1 MVFGSN
7 IKPAGAADPVVRAVL
22 FFSPTCPHCHKVI
35 SEDLPPLAKEYGDQ
49 LEIIGIDV
57 SYDVGQNLYQSA
69 VARFDVPDN
78 RIGVPTLVVGDN
90 VLVGAQEIPDIFP
103 LIIKEGLAAG
113 GIDWPDIPGLEEVL
127 NVQLNQSQGEQS
139 DDNQSGSDQKG
150 AIASNMNFIGK
161 FNQDPVANSIAVIV
175 LFGMV
180 ASVIGAGYSFIKGT
194 ESKILNWPRWVLPV
208 LAIVGLF
215 ASLYLTYVELS
226 HAEAVC
232 GPIGDCNTVQQ
243 SPYAYLFG
251 VVSVGMIGIIG
262 YITIL
267 ISWFFQQFGPESLKK
282 YFSLLIWGMAWFGVL
297 FSIYLTFL
305 EPFVI
310 GATCAWCITSAV
322 VMTLILLASL
332 EPAKVAL
339 HSDFDEFED
348 DEIELEE
355 MEEFETDPEDVNP
368 MELV

>member
-1 MVFGSN
+1 
-7 IKPAGAADPVVRAVL
+7 
-22 FFSPTCPHCHKVI
+22 
-35 SEDLPPLAKEYGDQ
+35 

-57 SYDVGQNLYQSA
+57 SYDVGQTLYQSA

-78 RIGVPTLVVGDN
+78 RIGVPTLIVGDN
-90 VLVGAQEIPDIFP
+90 VLVGALEIPEKFP

-113 GIDWPDIPGLEEVL
+113 GIDWPDIPGLGEVL
-127 NVQLNQSQGEQS
+127 NVQLDKPQSEQS
-139 DDNQSGSDQKG
+139 DSNQSEIDQPQGDQIESDQEETY
-150 AIASNMNFIGK
+150 ISNMSFIDK
-161 FNQDPVANSIAVIV
+161 FNQDPVANAIAVIV

-194 ESKILNWPRWVLPV
+194 ENKFLNWPKWILPV
-208 LAIVGLF
+208 LAAVGLF
-215 ASLYLTYVELS
+215 ASLYLSYVELS
-226 HAEAVC
+226 HSEAVC

-251 VVSVGMIGIIG
+251 VVPVGVVGIIG
-262 YITIL
+262 YIAIL
-267 ISWFFQQFGPESLKK
+267 ISWFFQQFGPESLRK
-282 YFSLLIWGMAWFGVL
+282 YFSLAVWGMAWFGVL

-339 HSDFDEFED
+339 RPDYDEIED
-348 DEIELEE
+348 DEFELEE
-355 MEEFETDPEDVNP
+355 MEEFEADPEDVNP
-368 MELV
+368 MVLD